1 MDVNQQN
8 TNQQNTNQ
16 QNKNFTDLFPGVENN
31 NKSVTDGI
39 NTPLGNEISALMVEI
54 KKLGDEITKKREQ
67 NATNNNDNQNQN
79 QQVQMTEDEQSQEQE
94 PPSSNQRGSSTPNSG
109 NYNDERDY
117 FEIERRIVDDV
128 TRIKANADSY
138 GEVVDVVGRRAVL
151 ARRENGRGSGYEYE
165 YKLSDGR
172 IVSNDYA
179 WELANAGKLRNIIGS
194 HNKGRKYIRAVG
206 DGVSKNN
213 LGALPRF

>member
-1 MDVNQQN
+1 MNVNQQN
-8 TNQQNTNQ
+8 ANQQNQ
-16 QNKNFTDLFPGVENN
+16 NFTDLFPGVESS
-31 NKSVTDGI
+31 NKSTIDGPS
-39 NTPLGNEISALMVEI
+39 TPLGNEISALMVEI

-67 NATNNNDNQNQN
+67 NTINNDNNNQN
-79 QQVQMTEDEQSQEQE
+79 QQVQMTEEEQSQEQE
-94 PPSSNQRGSSTPNSG
+94 PPSSNQRGNSASSSSD
-109 NYNDERDY
+109 YNDERDY
-117 FEIERRIVDDV
+117 FEIERRIVDDI

-151 ARRENGRGSGYEYE
+151 ARRENGRGNGYEYE

-179 WELANAGKLRNIIGS
+179 WELANAGKLRNIISS
-194 HNKGRKYIRAVG
+194 HNRGRKYIRAVG

>member
-1 MDVNQQN
+1 MNVNQN
-8 TNQQNTNQ
+8 NTNQ
-16 QNKNFTDLFPGVENN
+16 QNKNSTDLFPGVENSN
-31 NKSVTDGI
+31 QFVTSGPS
-39 NTPLGNEISALMVEI
+39 TPLGNEISALMVEI
-54 KKLGDEITKKREQ
+54 KKLGDEIAKKREQ
-67 NATNNNDNQNQN
+67 NATNNNNNNQNQP
-79 QQVQMTEDEQSQEQE
+79 VQMTEEEQSQEQE
-94 PPSSNQRGSSTPNSG
+94 PPSSNQRGNSTSSSG